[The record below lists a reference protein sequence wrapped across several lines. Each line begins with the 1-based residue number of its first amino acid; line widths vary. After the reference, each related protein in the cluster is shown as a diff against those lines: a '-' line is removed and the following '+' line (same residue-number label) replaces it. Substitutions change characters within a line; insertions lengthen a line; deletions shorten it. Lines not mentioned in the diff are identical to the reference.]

1 MTTLRDRLLK
11 SKISRSSSNPV
22 PQKKNKDEVV
32 VSPSIDNSIFLKL
45 LDNNDSK
52 DAIHNR
58 INNVED
64 KLNQI
69 VQIINNKSYLKNV
82 LMELLDT
89 LDESNNETNVIET
102 LKIEQEKNLKDFK
115 NEQKEILKDFKNEQE
130 ENLKSLKIEQKVINE
145 NNLEEIN
152 ILNKKIIKL
161 QEELMEKNS
170 SIISKI
176 NNTNDNISA
185 INMKLLSKIQENF
198 LLNNSSVA
206 ELKNCYEEKVL
217 QENNKLKKLI
227 TESNEVF
234 INKLSTFGSEN
245 KKNKI
250 NVNNE
255 LHKIEQRIDIIN
267 RSLQR
272 NTAKEIMENY
282 TMEMSQLNIK
292 LETIK
297 TIQSNDNMQNNM
309 HKLKNRIQKIESLL
323 KCSDNH

>member
-32 VSPSIDNSIFLKL
+32 ISPSIDNSIFLKL

-58 INNVED
+58 INSVED

-89 LDESNNETNVIET
+89 LDEPNNETNVIET
-102 LKIEQEKNLKDFK
+102 LKIEQEEILKDFK
-115 NEQKEILKDFKNEQE
+115 IEQKEILKSF
-130 ENLKSLKIEQKVINE
+130 KIEQKEMHE
-145 NNLEEIN
+145 NNLEKIN

-170 SIISKI
+170 SMLSKI
-176 NNTNDNISA
+176 NDNISS

-198 LLNNSSVA
+198 LLNNSSIA
-206 ELKNCYEEKVL
+206 ELKNCYEEKVV

-227 TESNEVF
+227 TESNDVF
-234 INKLSTFGSEN
+234 INKLSTFGSE
-245 KKNKI
+245 NKI

-267 RSLQR
+267 RNLQR

-292 LETIK
+292 LESIK
-297 TIQSNDNMQNNM
+297 TIQINDNMQNNL
-309 HKLKNRIQKIESLL
+309 HKLKNRVQKIESLL

>member
-32 VSPSIDNSIFLKL
+32 ISPSIDNSIFLKL

-58 INNVED
+58 INSVED

-89 LDESNNETNVIET
+89 LDEPNNETNVIET
-102 LKIEQEKNLKDFK
+102 LKIEQEEILKSFK
-115 NEQKEILKDFKNEQE
+115 IEQKEIFK
-130 ENLKSLKIEQKVINE
+130 SFKIEQKEINE
-145 NNLEEIN
+145 NNLEKIN

-170 SIISKI
+170 SMLSKI
-176 NNTNDNISA
+176 NDNISS

-198 LLNNSSVA
+198 LLNNSSIA
-206 ELKNCYEEKVL
+206 ELKNCYEEKVV

-227 TESNEVF
+227 TESNDVF
-234 INKLSTFGSEN
+234 INKLSTFGSE
-245 KKNKI
+245 NKI

-267 RSLQR
+267 RNLQR

-292 LETIK
+292 LESIK
-297 TIQSNDNMQNNM
+297 TIQINDNMQNNL
-309 HKLKNRIQKIESLL
+309 HKLKNRVQKIESLL

>member
-32 VSPSIDNSIFLKL
+32 ISPSIDNSIFLKL

-58 INNVED
+58 INSVED

-89 LDESNNETNVIET
+89 LDEPNNETNVIET
-102 LKIEQEKNLKDFK
+102 LKIEQE
-115 NEQKEILKDFKNEQE
+115 EILKSF
-130 ENLKSLKIEQKVINE
+130 KIEQKEMHE
-145 NNLEEIN
+145 NNLEKIN

-170 SIISKI
+170 SMLSKI
-176 NNTNDNISA
+176 NDNISS

-198 LLNNSSVA
+198 LLNNSSIA
-206 ELKNCYEEKVL
+206 ELKNCYEEKVV

-227 TESNEVF
+227 TESNDVF
-234 INKLSTFGSEN
+234 INKLSTFGSE
-245 KKNKI
+245 NKI

-267 RSLQR
+267 RNLQR

-292 LETIK
+292 LESIK
-297 TIQSNDNMQNNM
+297 TIQINDNMQNNL
-309 HKLKNRIQKIESLL
+309 HKLKNRVQKIESLL

>member
-1 MTTLRDRLLK
+1 M
-11 SKISRSSSNPV
+11 
-22 PQKKNKDEVV
+22 
-32 VSPSIDNSIFLKL
+32 
-45 LDNNDSK
+45 DNNDSK

-58 INNVED
+58 INSVED

-89 LDESNNETNVIET
+89 LDEPNNETNVIET
-102 LKIEQEKNLKDFK
+102 LKIEQEEILKSFK
-115 NEQKEILKDFKNEQE
+115 IEQKEILKSF
-130 ENLKSLKIEQKVINE
+130 KIEQKEINE
-145 NNLEEIN
+145 NNLEKIN

-170 SIISKI
+170 SMLSKI
-176 NNTNDNISA
+176 NDNISS

-198 LLNNSSVA
+198 LLNNSSIA
-206 ELKNCYEEKVL
+206 ELKNCYEEKVV

-227 TESNEVF
+227 TESNDVF
-234 INKLSTFGSEN
+234 INKLSTFGSE
-245 KKNKI
+245 NKI

-267 RSLQR
+267 RNLQR

-292 LETIK
+292 LESIK
-297 TIQSNDNMQNNM
+297 TIQINDNMQNNL
-309 HKLKNRIQKIESLL
+309 HKLKNRVQKIESLL

>member
-32 VSPSIDNSIFLKL
+32 ISPSIDNSIFLKL

-58 INNVED
+58 INSVED

-89 LDESNNETNVIET
+89 LDEPNNETNVIET
-102 LKIEQEKNLKDFK
+102 LKIEQEENYKD
-115 NEQKEILKDFKNEQE
+115 
-130 ENLKSLKIEQKVINE
+130 LKSFKIEQKEINE
-145 NNLEEIN
+145 NNLEKIN

-170 SIISKI
+170 SMLSKI
-176 NNTNDNISA
+176 NDNISS

-198 LLNNSSVA
+198 LLNNSSIA
-206 ELKNCYEEKVL
+206 ELKNCYEEKVV

-227 TESNEVF
+227 TESNDVF
-234 INKLSTFGSEN
+234 INKLSTFGSE
-245 KKNKI
+245 NKI

-267 RSLQR
+267 RNLQR

-292 LETIK
+292 LESIK
-297 TIQSNDNMQNNM
+297 TIQINDNMQNNL
-309 HKLKNRIQKIESLL
+309 HKLKNRVQKIESLL